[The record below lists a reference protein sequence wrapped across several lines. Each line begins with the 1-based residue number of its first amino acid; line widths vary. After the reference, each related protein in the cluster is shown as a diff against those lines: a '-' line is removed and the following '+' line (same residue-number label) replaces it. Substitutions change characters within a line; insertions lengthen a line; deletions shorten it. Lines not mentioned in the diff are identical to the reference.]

1 MSVDPHIDKEY
12 DNRARVPEHPAHIA
26 KWQADAQA
34 YREECAAHGHSRL
47 GLSYGGHERQAMD
60 LFGPCAGDDEGAS
73 GPILL
78 FIHGGYWRG
87 LDRSFFSHLAKGA
100 NAHGVTVAIPSY
112 RLCPS
117 VGIQDIIDDLR
128 SAARAL
134 YARYKR
140 PMAVAGHSAG
150 GHLTACLLGT
160 DWPAYDTSLPANLTT
175 KGYSI
180 SGLFDLLPMM
190 KTVMNAD
197 FKLDEPEAKCVSPAL
212 WTLPASVASHLV
224 MDAVV
229 GGDESEEYFR
239 QSALIADV
247 WGKQGAKM
255 SWSKH
260 PDTNHFT
267 ILAPMSEP
275 DSTMTA
281 RLVELAQQA

>member
-12 DNRARVPEHPAHIA
+12 DNRARVPEHPVHIA
-26 KWQADAQA
+26 QWQADAQA
-34 YREECAAHGHSRL
+34 YRERATSGGQSLL
-47 GLSYGGHERQAMD
+47 GLSYGSHERQAMD
-60 LFGPCAGDDEGAS
+60 LFGPDAKAEDGAR
-73 GPILL
+73 GPIVL

-87 LDRSFFSHLAKGA
+87 LDRSFFSHLAKGL

-112 RLCPS
+112 RLCPA

-128 SAARAL
+128 SAARAI
-134 YARYKR
+134 YARTRR

-160 DWPAYDTSLPANLTT
+160 DWQAYDGSLPPDLTT

-190 KTVMNAD
+190 KTVMNTD

-212 WTLPASVASHLV
+212 WTLPATVASRLV

-229 GGDESEEYFR
+229 GGDESDEYFR
-239 QSALIADV
+239 QSALISEV
-247 WGKQGAKM
+247 WGKQGAKV

-260 PDTNHFT
+260 PHTNHFT
-267 ILAPMSEP
+267 ILTRMSDP
-275 DSTMTA
+275 DSAMTA

>member
-12 DNRARVPEHPAHIA
+12 DNRARVPEHPVHIA
-26 KWQADAQA
+26 RWQADARA
-34 YREECAAHGHSRL
+34 YREETAASGHALL
-47 GLSYGGHERQAMD
+47 GLSYGPHERQAMD
-60 LFGPCAGDDEGAS
+60 LFGPDAKADQGAG

-87 LDRSFFSHLAKGA
+87 LDRSFFSHLAKGL

-112 RLCPS
+112 RLCPV

-128 SAARAL
+128 SAACAL
-134 YARYKR
+134 YARTRR

-160 DWPAYDTSLPANLTT
+160 DWPAYDASLPADLTN

-197 FKLDEPEAKCVSPAL
+197 FKLDEAEAKCVSPAL
-212 WTLPASVASHLV
+212 WTLPASVASNLV

-229 GGDESEEYFR
+229 GGDESDEYFR

-247 WGKQGAKM
+247 WSQQGAKV

-260 PDTNHFT
+260 PNTNHFT
-267 ILAPMSEP
+267 ILTPMSEP
-275 DSTMTA
+275 DSAMTA

>member
-34 YREECAAHGHSRL
+34 YREETAASGQSLL
-47 GLSYGGHERQAMD
+47 GLSYGPHDRQAID
-60 LFGPCAGDDEGAS
+60 LFGPDARADQGGR

-112 RLCPS
+112 RLCPA

-134 YARYKR
+134 YARTR
-140 PMAVAGHSAG
+140 CPMAVAGHSAG

-160 DWPAYDTSLPANLTT
+160 DWQAYDASLPNNLTT

-190 KTVMNAD
+190 QTVMNAD
-197 FKLDEPEAKCVSPAL
+197 FKLDAPEAKCVSPAL

-229 GGDESEEYFR
+229 GGDESDEYFR

-247 WGKQGAKM
+247 WGKQGAKV

-275 DSTMTA
+275 DSAMTA